1 MQKRTNHPKRLLEIL
16 IFCLLAES
24 SAHAEELR
32 AKLKTSLGE
41 IEIRLFAELA
51 PKTVTN
57 FVELARAGFYDGKIF
72 HRVMPG
78 FSVQTGDPT
87 GKGGGG
93 PGYCFADEF
102 GAGLQHDKPG
112 VVSMVNTAPGSN
124 GSQFLITL
132 VPAKMLDQRSPVFG
146 EVTSGLEVVQ
156 RVAVGTILERVEIVG
171 ELTLTPPEKTP
182 ELTLLELRE
191 KANPVVGKV
200 LEGLGQAM
208 QLGSLKGFEVA
219 AARSRCAESQLAV
232 TAEFEKA
239 ANARLLLYGKSD
251 GKTYKVE
258 QLQWAR

>member
-1 MQKRTNHPKRLLEIL
+1 MRKRTSPRKLLLEA
-16 IFCLLAES
+16 LLACALGGS
-24 SAHAEELR
+24 TAVAGELK
-32 AKLKTSLGE
+32 ATLTTSLGL
-41 IEIRLFAELA
+41 IELRLFPDKA
-51 PKTVTN
+51 PKTVSN

-102 GAGLQHDKPG
+102 GEGLAHDKPG

-146 EVTSGLEVVQ
+146 EVTSGLDVVQ
-156 RVAVGTILERVEIVG
+156 RIVVGTTLDRVVIDG

-182 ELTLLELRE
+182 ELTLAQLRE
-191 KANPVVGKV
+191 KAKPIVSRI
-200 LEGLGQAM
+200 LEGLGHTM
-208 QLGSLKGFEVA
+208 QLGALQGFDLTE
-219 AARSRCAESQLAV
+219 ARTRCAESQLAV
-232 TAEFEKA
+232 TARFAKA
-239 ANARLLLYGKSD
+239 KTARLILYGSSD
-251 GKTYKVE
+251 GETYEVR
-258 QLQWAR
+258 QMQWSR

>member
-1 MQKRTNHPKRLLEIL
+1 MRKRTSPRKLLLEA
-16 IFCLLAES
+16 LLACALGGS
-24 SAHAEELR
+24 TAVAGELK
-32 AKLKTSLGE
+32 ATLTTSLGL
-41 IEIRLFAELA
+41 IELRLFPDKA
-51 PKTVTN
+51 PKTVSN

-102 GAGLQHDKPG
+102 GEGLAHDKPG

-146 EVTSGLEVVQ
+146 EVTSGLDVVQ
-156 RVAVGTILERVEIVG
+156 RIVVGTTLDRVVIDG

-182 ELTLLELRE
+182 ELTLAQLRE
-191 KANPVVGKV
+191 RAKPAVKRV
-200 LEGLGQAM
+200 LEGLGASLD
-208 QLGSLKGFEVA
+208 LGALKKHDVEQ
-219 AARSRCAESQLAV
+219 ARSRCAESQLVV
-232 TAEFEKA
+232 TADFEKKPGA
-239 ANARLLLYGKSD
+239 ILLVHGVSTGKS
-251 GKTYKVE
+251 YQIE
-258 QLQWAR
+258 RLQWGR